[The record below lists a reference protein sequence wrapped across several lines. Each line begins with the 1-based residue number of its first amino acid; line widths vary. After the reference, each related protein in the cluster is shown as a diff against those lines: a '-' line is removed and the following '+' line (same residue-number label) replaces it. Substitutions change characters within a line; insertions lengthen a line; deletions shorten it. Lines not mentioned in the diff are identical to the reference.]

1 MKHLAVDVCIVGG
14 GTGGWA
20 AALALRDLGISV
32 VVTEPTDWI
41 GGQLTSQGVPSDEH
55 PWIEEFGCTRRYRE
69 FRNRVRAY
77 YRKHRQITAP
87 EFSQNPGGGW
97 VSNLCVLPW
106 IAHRVLQDMG
116 GDIAVLTKHKLIEYR
131 GDSVVVQHLDRGE
144 ETEISAKW
152 FLDASEDSA
161 LLLAAGVPTVSGAES
176 RAMTGEPH
184 AKEAYEPDNI
194 QAMTWIAALGWCDPR
209 GTDHLVEKPARYD
222 FWRSFQPDF
231 WPGPLLGFMD
241 VHPITLQPRHL
252 PLKSSGV
259 ELFSYRQIAD
269 PRRDA
274 DSPYAS
280 TIVNWP
286 MNDAFI
292 SHDPADARELTACL
306 IYWLQREAP
315 RHDGG
320 TGYPELFLDTSALGT
335 SDGFAM
341 HPYIREC
348 ARIRSRHTITE
359 GMIATDLNPGR
370 DRAPA
375 VEKSVGI
382 GAYRVDLHPTT
393 GGDNYLDISS
403 LPFQIPLGSLIPEL
417 GASGEPANIIPAAKN
432 IGTTHITNGC
442 YRLHPVEWNIG
453 EAAALLVASCLRD
466 AVPPETFLED
476 LTMFED
482 LNRRVHEQG
491 VETQWPDVPL
501 RPL

>member
-1 MKHLAVDVCIVGG
+1 MNHLAVDVCIVGG

-55 PWIEEFGCTRRYRE
+55 PWIEEFGCTRRYRQ
-69 FRNRVRAY
+69 FRNRVRDY
-77 YRKHRQITAP
+77 YREHRRITAP
-87 EFSQNPGGGW
+87 EFAQNPGGGW

-106 IAHRVLQDMG
+106 IAHRVLREMG
-116 GDIAVLTKHKLIEYR
+116 SEITVLARHQLTEYR
-131 GDSVVVQHLDRGE
+131 GDSVVVQNTKSGE
-144 ETEISAKW
+144 LTEISAKW
-152 FLDASEDSA
+152 FLDATEDSA
-161 LLLAAGVPTVSGAES
+161 LLLAAEIPTVTGAES

-184 AKEAYEPDNI
+184 AKEIYEPDNI
-194 QAMTWIAALGWCDPR
+194 QAMTWIAALGWREPT
-209 GTDHLVEKPARYD
+209 GTEHLVEKPTRYD

-231 WPGPLLGFMD
+231 WPGPLMGFMD
-241 VHPITLQPRHL
+241 VHPTTLQPRHL

-274 DSPYAS
+274 ASPYAS

-286 MNDAFI
+286 MNDAFT
-292 SHDPADARELTACL
+292 SHDPADARELTASL
-306 IYWLQREAP
+306 VYWLQQEAP

-320 TGYPELFLDTSALGT
+320 MGYPELFLDPTALGT
-335 SDGFAM
+335 PDGFAM

-348 ARIRSRHTITE
+348 PRIRSRQTITE
-359 GMIATDLNPGR
+359 GMISTELNPGR

-403 LPFQIPLGSLIPEL
+403 LPFQIPLGSLIPQSR
-417 GASGEPANIIPAAKN
+417 ASGRPGNVLPAAKN
-432 IGTTHITNGC
+432 IGTTHISNGC

-453 EAAALLVASCLRD
+453 EAAGLLVASCLRD
-466 AVPPETFLED
+466 SSPPDAFLED
-476 LTMFED
+476 ANRFDD
-482 LNRRVHEQG
+482 LLRLLHHQG
-491 VETQWPDVPL
+491 IETHWPDLPL

>member
-1 MKHLAVDVCIVGG
+1 MKHLAVDVCVVGG

-20 AALALRDLGISV
+20 AALALQDLGISV

-55 PWIEEFGCTRRYRE
+55 PWIEEFGCTRRYRI
-69 FRNRVRAY
+69 FRTQVREY
-77 YRKHRQITAP
+77 YRNHRRITAP
-87 EFSQNPGGGW
+87 EFAQNPGGGW

-106 IAHRVLQDMG
+106 IAHKVLREMG
-116 GDIAVLTKHKLIEYR
+116 RDIPLLLRHRLTEYR
-131 GDSVVVQHLDRGE
+131 GDSVIVLDTISGDQ
-144 ETEISAKW
+144 TQISAKW
-152 FLDASEDSA
+152 FLDATEDSA
-161 LLLAAGVPTVSGAES
+161 LLLAAAVPTVTGAES

-184 AKEAYEPDNI
+184 AKDTYEPDNV
-194 QAMTWIAALGWCDPR
+194 QAMTWIAALGWREPA
-209 GTDHLVEKPARYD
+209 GNEHLIQKPARYD
-222 FWRSFQPDF
+222 FWKSYQPDF

-252 PLKSSGV
+252 PLKSSDV

-269 PRRDA
+269 PKRDA

-292 SHDPADARELTACL
+292 SHDPADARELTASL
-306 IYWLQREAP
+306 VYWLQQEAP

-320 TGYPELFLDTSALGT
+320 IGYPELFLDSLALGT
-335 SDGFAM
+335 VDGFAM

-348 ARIRSRHTITE
+348 PRIVSHLTITE
-359 GMIATDLNPGR
+359 PMIATDLNPGL

-375 VEKSVGI
+375 VPKSVGV

-403 LPFQIPLGSLIPEL
+403 LPFQIPLGSLIPAESTAGNRNVL
-417 GASGEPANIIPAAKN
+417 PAAKN

-453 EAAALLVASCLRD
+453 EATALLVASCLTHGL
-466 AVPPETFLED
+466 PPEAFLENENSFAK
-476 LTMFED
+476 LER
-482 LNRRVHEQG
+482 LVHQRG
-491 VETQWPDVPL
+491 VETRWPDTPL
-501 RPL
+501 KPL